1 MPDRS
6 PSEIA
11 RETFKILAG
20 KRLAPTP
27 ENYQIHYHEV
37 AGTLIPAH
45 FPTEQL
51 REIATALP
59 ARNPGQEKQLGLLT
73 SAIGQRSWG
82 KVEAALLAYV
92 QVGMAGAAARASTMG
107 ELEPA
112 ALQAG
117 VATSSTAM
125 ATSQAGLAAVL
136 EQMARVIESA
146 MPALDLEDERFVE
159 QAGETVRTLRQAPDD
174 LLPLRQQLANFS
186 HRLSFAAEDQA
197 EIKSSLLHLVHLVFQ
212 NIGELCVEDR
222 WLRGQIDALM
232 SAATPPLSLRRL
244 DDVER
249 RLKDV
254 IFKQTEAKGRAS
266 EAQAQMQQLLA
277 TFVER
282 LSQMSESSSVYHG
295 KIEQCARQI
304 EQAKSFD
311 ELGPVLQDAIAATR
325 AMALETVHSRDELQ
339 AMRAKTEQAE
349 HEISLLHVELDRVSA
364 QARHDALTG
373 ALNRRGLDE
382 AMTREIATAARKG
395 TVLCVALLDLDNFK
409 KINDQLGHEGG
420 DAALL
425 HLTEVARQSIRP
437 QDSLARYG
445 GEEFVIVLPDTSL
458 EAGIAILKR
467 LQRELTTRY
476 FLRGNDKVMITFS
489 AGVAQ
494 MGPGEDMAAALK
506 RADGAMYLA
515 KRTGKNRVLGA

>member
-1 MPDRS
+1 MAGFTASGAVGPPSMSDRS

-45 FPTEQL
+45 FPSEQL
-51 REIATALP
+51 RQIATALP

-73 SAIGQRSWG
+73 SAIGQRSWD
-82 KVEAALLAYV
+82 KVEAALVAYTD
-92 QVGMAGAAARASTMG
+92 VGIAGAVARASALG
-107 ELEPA
+107 ELTAAPA
-112 ALQAG
+112 P
-117 VATSSTAM
+117 
-125 ATSQAGLAAVL
+125 AGLPAL
-136 EQMARVIESA
+136 FEQMARVIESA
-146 MPALDLEDERFVE
+146 MPALDIEDQRFVE
-159 QAGETVRTLRQAPDD
+159 QAVETVRTLRQPTHD
-174 LLPLRQQLANFS
+174 LAALRQQLGNFS

-197 EIKSSLLHLVHLVFQ
+197 EIKTLLLHLLHLVFE
-212 NIGELCVEDR
+212 NIGELCADDR

-282 LSQMSESSSVYHG
+282 LSQMSESSSVYHST
-295 KIEQCARQI
+295 IEHCARQI
-304 EQAKSFD
+304 EQAKSIE
-311 ELGPVLQDAIAATR
+311 ELGPVLQEAIAATR
-325 AMALETVHSRDELQ
+325 AMASETVHSRDELQ

-349 HEISLLHVELDRVSA
+349 EQISKLHFELDRMSA

-373 ALNRRGLDE
+373 TLNRRGLDE
-382 AMTREIATAARKG
+382 TLTREIATSLRKG
-395 TVLCVALLDLDNFK
+395 SALCVALLDLDNFK

-420 DAALL
+420 DAALQ
-425 HLTEVARQSIRP
+425 HLADVARQAIRP

-445 GEEFVIVLPDTSL
+445 GEEFVIVLPDTGL

-476 FLRGNDKVMITFS
+476 FLRGNDKVLITFS

-494 MGPGEDMAAALK
+494 MTQGEDMAAALK